1 MRLFS
6 SAPNVSAYQRAA
18 VSAPGTMMCVV
29 SMVKDAT
36 DGEAAGDSTFLRP
49 PAAVV
54 RLPGVAGGLP
64 APGVE
69 VNQVRIWRTSP
80 DSRLVWMRGVTT
92 GYRIDPAGAYV
103 IGIAAGRAYHLRRGR
118 ESRIVR
124 PGQLVVLDPSA
135 AHSGR
140 PAEGGAWAGRLLVI
154 ELPEADDGHG
164 MPLRGARFPDP
175 LAGTADVPGPG
186 DNHDAATLARC
197 FRALHQEMEQPGSAL
212 KREGAVWSF
221 LARLAARPGDPA
233 RHDPAIRDPA
243 IRDPAIRDPA
253 VRAAIAL
260 LHDDITRNVT
270 LDELAAAAG
279 LSKYELV
286 RRFTAGVGMPPHS
299 YQVAMRVGLARR
311 LLERAEPPAIV
322 AAKPGFA
329 DQSHLT
335 RHFTRRVGLT
345 PARYARAAR

>member
-1 MRLFS
+1 MRFFS
-6 SAPNVSAYQRAA
+6 SAPNVSAYQRDA
-18 VSAPGTMMCVV
+18 VSAPATMMCVV

-36 DGEAAGDSTFLRP
+36 GGKAAGDSTFLRP
-49 PAAVV
+49 PAAVS
-54 RLPGVAGGLP
+54 RLPGAAGGLP

-80 DSRLVWMRGVTT
+80 DSRLVWMHGVTT

-118 ESRIVR
+118 ETRIVR

-154 ELPEADDGHG
+154 ELPDADDGHG

-175 LAGTADVPGPG
+175 LAGTADDTGPG
-186 DNHDAATLARC
+186 KNHDAATLARC

-212 KREGAVWSF
+212 EREGAAWSF

-233 RHDPAIRDPA
+233 RRDPA
-243 IRDPAIRDPA
+243 TRDPAVRDPA
-253 VRAAIAL
+253 VRAAVAL

-322 AAKPGFA
+322 AAKAGFA

>member
-1 MRLFS
+1 
-6 SAPNVSAYQRAA
+6 
-18 VSAPGTMMCVV
+18 MMCVV

-49 PAAVV
+49 PAAVS

-80 DSRLVWMRGVTT
+80 DSRLVWMHGVTT

-154 ELPEADDGHG
+154 ELPDADDGHG

-186 DNHDAATLARC
+186 DSHDAATLARC

-212 KREGAVWSF
+212 EREGAVWSF

-233 RHDPAIRDPA
+233 RRPGDPARHDPA

-322 AAKPGFA
+322 AAKAGFA

>member
-1 MRLFS
+1 M
-6 SAPNVSAYQRAA
+6 
-18 VSAPGTMMCVV
+18 
-29 SMVKDAT
+29 
-36 DGEAAGDSTFLRP
+36 
-49 PAAVV
+49 
-54 RLPGVAGGLP
+54 
-64 APGVE
+64 
-69 VNQVRIWRTSP
+69 
-80 DSRLVWMRGVTT
+80 TT

-135 AHSGR
+135 AHSGS

-154 ELPEADDGHG
+154 EPPDADDGYG
-164 MPLRGARFPDP
+164 MPPRGAPFPDP
-175 LAGTADVPGPG
+175 LVGAGHVPGP
-186 DNHDAATLARC
+186 DENNHGTTLARC

-212 KREGAVWSF
+212 EREGAVWSF
-221 LARLAARPGDPA
+221 LARLAAPGDPA
-233 RHDPAIRDPA
+233 DRSPAVP
-243 IRDPAIRDPA
+243 DPA
-253 VRAAIAL
+253 VRAAVAL
-260 LHDDITRNVT
+260 LRDDIARNVT

-299 YQVAMRVGLARR
+299 YQVAMRVSLARR
-311 LLERAEPPAIV
+311 LLERALPPAIV
-322 AAKPGFA
+322 AAEAGFA